1 LRNSIVALSNKI
13 KDTEVDHE
21 IDTYLPAINSV
32 LEDLSKEELIKKCMR
47 LNSIVLSITRKT
59 ETFQSNFRVKDVN
72 VMTEMV
78 LQEKTTMVCNEIFVN
93 IGSRDNFDWMSLK
106 IT

>member
-1 LRNSIVALSNKI
+1 LLHLATKI
-13 KDTEVDHE
+13 KTEVDHE
-21 IDTYLPAINSV
+21 IDTYLPAAINSV
-32 LEDLSKEELIKKCMR
+32 LEDLSKEELIKKMVSVEFNR
-47 LNSIVLSITRKT
+47 FINYYKKNRDI
-59 ETFQSNFRVKDVN
+59 SNQTSKKDVN

-78 LQEKTTMVCNEIFVN
+78 LKKNNNGGATRYFVN